1 MLSVIHGVKS
11 AFQGAPYSK
20 KLLKYILGT
29 IFVLACA
36 HLILQYLNLDVYNEK
51 NGAIFELSNRFD
63 FDDEASVMTWLSQ
76 FLFIVLGAAAFFAA
90 HMEKKRALK
99 VIWFVPGLIA
109 TLFSIDETSTIHEYL
124 LEQIHVA
131 LFKDDAPTVL
141 DNGWVIVLPFIL
153 LICGL
158 FLWQIV
164 KYLPKKTVGLI
175 AIGGV
180 VFLSGAVLVDI
191 ITSSIPESPF
201 ITQGI
206 FVALEE
212 VGELLGVAAVI
223 YATCSYIE
231 NKHATAVHKAI
242 KALKT

>member
-1 MLSVIHGVKS
+1 MLSVVGRAKNV
-11 AFQGAPYSK
+11 FQDAPYSK
-20 KLLKYILGT
+20 KLLKYILWA

-36 HLILQYLNLDVYNEK
+36 HLILQYLNLEVYNEK
-51 NGAIFELSNRFD
+51 NGAVFELSNRFD
-63 FDDEASVMTWLSQ
+63 FDDEASVTTWLSQ
-76 FLFIVLGAAAFFAA
+76 FLFIVLGVAAFFAA
-90 HMEKKRALK
+90 YMEKKRALK
-99 VIWFVPGLIA
+99 VIWFIPGLVA

-124 LEQIHVA
+124 LERIHVA

-180 VFLSGAVLVDI
+180 IFLSGAVLVDI
-191 ITSSIPESPF
+191 VTNSIPESPF
-201 ITQGI
+201 VTQGI

-212 VGELLGVAAVI
+212 IGELLGVATVI
-223 YATCSYIE
+223 YATCNYVESI
-231 NKHATAVHKAI
+231 HAAAVHKAI
-242 KALKT
+242 KTLKS